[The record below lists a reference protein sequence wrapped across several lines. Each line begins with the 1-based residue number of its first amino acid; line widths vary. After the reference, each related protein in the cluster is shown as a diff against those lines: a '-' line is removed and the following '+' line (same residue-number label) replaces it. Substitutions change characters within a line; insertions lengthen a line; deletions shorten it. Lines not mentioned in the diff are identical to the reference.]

1 MKETLYFLQV
11 AAIFTATA
19 VFLFAVFNKSFYGKK
34 LPLLLRSVMIVLS
47 IHAAALTTL
56 MMSIESLKQSRE
68 IMMIFLTPYIL
79 MFFISMVNNFLSSK
93 KSGNNNLDEGDKNR
107 R

>member
-11 AAIFTATA
+11 AAIFIAA
-19 VFLFAVFNKSFYGKK
+19 VVFLFAVFNKSFHGKK
-34 LPLLLRSVMIVLS
+34 LPPLLRSVMIVLS
-47 IHAAALTTL
+47 IHAATLTTL